1 VSKRA
6 NGNYQLLISSNVAED
21 LFVITATKKG
31 AKAITYRVTT
41 NEAGDISVITSR
53 KLAGFTLTLRLNG
66 DYMDRVKAK

>member
-1 VSKRA
+1 
-6 NGNYQLLISSNVAED
+6 
-21 LFVITATKKG
+21 VITATKKG

-66 DYMDRVKAK
+66 DFMDRVKAR